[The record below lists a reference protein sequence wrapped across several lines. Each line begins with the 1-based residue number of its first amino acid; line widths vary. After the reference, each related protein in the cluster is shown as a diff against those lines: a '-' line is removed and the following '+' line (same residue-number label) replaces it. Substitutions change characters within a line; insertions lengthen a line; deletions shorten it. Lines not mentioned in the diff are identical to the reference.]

1 MPVISFIGLG
11 SNLENPQQQVSTAFK
26 ALSALPQTKLEA
38 QSALYRSKAVGPG
51 KQPDYI
57 NAVAKLS
64 TSLNPEQLLC
74 ELQAIEQQHHRL
86 RLERWGPRTL
96 DLDILLYGKQ
106 IINTERLTVPHPE
119 IKHRSFVLYPLA
131 EICPQ
136 LKLPD
141 GTNVQQL
148 LENCSPGGMV
158 QLSKP
163 ARSNDQAI

>member
-1 MPVISFIGLG
+1 MSVVCYIALG
-11 SNLENPQQQVSTAFK
+11 SNLDSPLRQVTTAV
-26 ALSALPQTKLEA
+26 AEISAINNVRLIEQSSWYQTPA
-38 QSALYRSKAVGPG
+38 IGPPG
-51 KQPDYI
+51 QPDYI
-57 NAVAKLS
+57 NGVIALE
-64 TSLNPEQLLC
+64 TSLPPLALLDV
-74 ELQAIEQQHHRL
+74 LQAIENTHL
-86 RLERWGPRTL
+86 RIRKERWGPRTL

>member
-96 DLDILLYGKQ
+96 DLDILTYGKQ
-106 IINTERLTVPHPE
+106 VINSENLCIPHPGITERN
-119 IKHRSFVLYPLA
+119 FVLYPLA
-131 EICPQ
+131 ELDSELYLPGFGPIKELLAKTDREGLAQ
-136 LKLPD
+136 LTPE
-141 GTNVQQL
+141 
-148 LENCSPGGMV
+148 EN
-158 QLSKP
+158 
-163 ARSNDQAI
+163 AADEN